1 MWEHISQVEQGQ
13 CSSIALRTQRVV
25 KKRVAIRVTGSF
37 NIQTINGTVQGI
49 GHKYCKTIQRN
60 DGFAYDFKHEPEV

>member
-37 NIQTINGTVQGI
+37 NIQTINGTVQG
-49 GHKYCKTIQRN
+49 
-60 DGFAYDFKHEPEV
+60 